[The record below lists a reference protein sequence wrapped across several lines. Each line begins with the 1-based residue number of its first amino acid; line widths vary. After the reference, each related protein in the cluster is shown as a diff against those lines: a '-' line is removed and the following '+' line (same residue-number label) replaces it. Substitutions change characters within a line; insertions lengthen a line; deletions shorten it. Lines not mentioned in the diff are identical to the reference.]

1 MPVWLRHVSHRE
13 REREIRKEKNFIYC
27 LLTNSQAAGLL
38 VGLVGQL
45 YGADGSYD
53 TRQIKDFQLP

>member
-1 MPVWLRHVSHRE
+1 MCHTE

-53 TRQIKDFQLP
+53 TRQIKDYQLP